1 MQKINYSLSNEAQYL
16 LVRETRDENP
26 RDDKVKPMP
35 LEIPVKIGRD
45 FVRDSRYHLEI
56 LLILTGENLGW
67 SFTRIAPDFKQIS
80 YSSH

>member
-1 MQKINYSLSNEAQYL
+1 
-16 LVRETRDENP
+16 
-26 RDDKVKPMP
+26 MP